1 MDEVRKE
8 QIKPTATFLNTIAA
22 GCVVAGI
29 IAPMA
34 ALFFGLVDAQVTLRG
49 GAVPVCALGAISAGL
64 HWIARR
70 VLRRIRT

>member
-8 QIKPTATFLNTIAA
+8 QIKLTATFLNTIAA
-22 GCVVAGI
+22 GCVVAGV

-34 ALFFGLVDAQVTLRG
+34 ALFLGLMNAQVTLRG
-49 GAVPVCALGAISAGL
+49 GAVLVCALGAISAGL

-70 VLRRIRT
+70 VLRRIKQ

>member
-8 QIKPTATFLNTIAA
+8 QIKLTATFLNTIAA
-22 GCVVAGI
+22 GCVVAGV

-34 ALFFGLVDAQVTLRG
+34 ALFLGLVGAQVTVRG
-49 GAVPVCALGAISAGL
+49 GAVLVCALGGISACL

-70 VLRRIRT
+70 VLRRIKQ